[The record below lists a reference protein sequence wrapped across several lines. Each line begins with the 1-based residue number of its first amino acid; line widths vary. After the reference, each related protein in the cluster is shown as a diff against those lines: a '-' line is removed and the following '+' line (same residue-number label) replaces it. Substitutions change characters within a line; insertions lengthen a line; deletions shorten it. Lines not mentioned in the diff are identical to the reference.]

1 MHDSIKS
8 DINKNYSAIALSSVF
23 GKNFDKIVIE
33 KQVEQLGT
41 SELQFG
47 YKTKRSTVMCSA
59 ALTET
64 IEYYHTIMLVEKLQY
79 MFY

>member
-1 MHDSIKS
+1 M
-8 DINKNYSAIALSSVF
+8 F
-23 GKNFDKIVIE
+23 GKIVDKIVIE

-47 YKTKRSTVMCSA
+47 YKAKSYTVMCST

-64 IEYYHTIMLVEKLQY
+64 IEYYVSRKTPIVCFINRYLES
-79 MFY
+79 F